1 MSKKYE
7 IGLDDKI
14 VDTNEVVVGEDCRAL
29 NLTHYVLAER
39 LLQVEYA
46 SIAKEIREEASS
58 ETLTYILEGGFRGF
72 HNMSSGELWSQW
84 VDSEEKFYHLYE
96 TDQLPWDLLEDDP
109 LIALEKDENGEVGA
123 YGKTNDIGC

>member
-14 VDTNEVVVGEDCRAL
+14 ADTRDVVVGEDCRAL

-39 LLQVEYA
+39 LLQVETA
-46 SIAKEIREEASS
+46 SI
-58 ETLTYILEGGFRGF
+58 LEDHANGDHTVIAEMLAEGFRGY

-109 LIALEKDENGEVGA
+109 LIVLEKDENGEVGA